1 MSRHWRPILRL
12 FSLFYLRF
20 TFIAMTVKDYVYWTG
35 YEIASVGE
43 AGEVISY
50 LAISRAWGQ
59 AVGFVLQVILRFLYK
74 GANSALTDFLSSG
87 FSEQAASSRFFT
99 IY

>member
-1 MSRHWRPILRL
+1 VILHDSNCSPFVVVHCLWLFNGLYGQVLDRLVRIWIYCMSRHWRPILRL

-35 YEIASVGE
+35 YEIAFVGE

-50 LAISRAWGQ
+50 LAISRAWG
-59 AVGFVLQVILRFLYK
+59 
-74 GANSALTDFLSSG
+74 
-87 FSEQAASSRFFT
+87 
-99 IY
+99 